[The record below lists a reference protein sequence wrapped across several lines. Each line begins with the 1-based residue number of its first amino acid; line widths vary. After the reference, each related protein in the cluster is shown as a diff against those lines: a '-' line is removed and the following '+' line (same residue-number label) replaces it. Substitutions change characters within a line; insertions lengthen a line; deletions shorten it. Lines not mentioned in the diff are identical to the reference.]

1 MGQKMPHWLTK
12 QASMTPNGIALETTN
27 GETIT
32 FQGLQEKSEQFA
44 KRLYTKGVRRQDR
57 VALLSTNSVD
67 MVIAVHALSYLEAVI
82 VMLNVKLSPY
92 ELQYQLDT
100 AGAKFMLTSDSM
112 QESTSLQVE
121 QQAAFAD
128 INGLNEAPVD
138 VAQQIDLAT
147 PFTMMF
153 TSGTTGKP
161 KAVVHTYGN
170 HWWSAIGSALNLG
183 LDKAD
188 KWLLVL
194 PIFHVG
200 GLSILLRSVIY
211 GITVYIQPKYDAQQF
226 HDIINTKRIT
236 IVSLVTLMLRDFLEA
251 LGESELPDHVR
262 CLLLGGGA
270 VPEPLL
276 EKVSVKQL
284 PLFQSYGMTET
295 SSQIVT
301 LSANDALDKIGSS
314 GKPLFPASL
323 KILEPQKDGI
333 GEIAVQ
339 GPMVM
344 RGYDQNEAANKAS
357 FENGWFKTGDLGYTD
372 SEGFLYVVE
381 RRTDLIISGGENIY
395 PSEIENV
402 LLDMV
407 GIREAAV
414 VGRHDSK
421 WGQVPI
427 AFIVTKDVVLSEQEI
442 MGQAKERLASYKVP
456 KKVYSIDAL
465 PRNASNKIMRHQL
478 QEKLTER

>member
-1 MGQKMPHWLTK
+1 
-12 QASMTPNGIALETTN
+12 
-27 GETIT
+27 
-32 FQGLQEKSEQFA
+32 
-44 KRLYTKGVRRQDR
+44 
-57 VALLSTNSVD
+57 
-67 MVIAVHALSYLEAVI
+67 
-82 VMLNVKLSPY
+82 
-92 ELQYQLDT
+92 
-100 AGAKFMLTSDSM
+100 
-112 QESTSLQVE
+112 
-121 QQAAFAD
+121 
-128 INGLNEAPVD
+128 
-138 VAQQIDLAT
+138 
-147 PFTMMF
+147 
-153 TSGTTGKP
+153 
-161 KAVVHTYGN
+161 
-170 HWWSAIGSALNLG
+170 
-183 LDKAD
+183 
-188 KWLLVL
+188 
-194 PIFHVG
+194 
-200 GLSILLRSVIY
+200 
-211 GITVYIQPKYDAQQF
+211 
-226 HDIINTKRIT
+226 
-236 IVSLVTLMLRDFLEA
+236 MLRDFLEA